1 MLKVIATS
9 EDIRSQKDPYLR
21 EILALGYDKVFRDER
36 SRTLMLLHHNGGLK
50 EFEIRDIEFFIYK
63 LTIKTAVLID
73 GRFHSWLSDADGS
86 ADKFR
91 EFIGVPKQAPQS
103 PQE

>member
-1 MLKVIATS
+1 MTKAIATS
-9 EDIRSQKDPYLR
+9 ENIRSQKDPYLR
-21 EILALGYDKVFRDER
+21 EILALGYDKVFVEEC
-36 SRTLMLLHHNGGLK
+36 SRTLILLHRNGGVN
-50 EFEIRDIEFFIYK
+50 EIGISDVELFKWK

-73 GRFHSWLSDADGS
+73 GSFHSWLSDADGS
-86 ADKFR
+86 SNRFR